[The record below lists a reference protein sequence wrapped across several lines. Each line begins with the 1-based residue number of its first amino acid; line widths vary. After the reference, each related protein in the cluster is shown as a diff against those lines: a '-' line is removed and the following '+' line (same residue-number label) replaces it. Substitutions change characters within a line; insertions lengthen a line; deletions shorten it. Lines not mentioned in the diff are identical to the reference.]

1 MNKYLISNTVFVC
14 HNRWIAYLFAVKLG
28 IKNPIITKRLEN

>member
-14 HNRWIAYLFAVKLG
+14 HNRWIAYLMAVRMG
-28 IKNPIITKRLEN
+28 IKNPIIKRRILE